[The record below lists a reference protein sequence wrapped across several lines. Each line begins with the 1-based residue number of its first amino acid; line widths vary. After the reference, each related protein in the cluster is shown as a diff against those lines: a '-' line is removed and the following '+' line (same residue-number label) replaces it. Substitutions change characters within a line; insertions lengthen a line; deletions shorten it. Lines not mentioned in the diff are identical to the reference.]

1 MKNFLFLSGI
11 YFGALLLI
19 PTESIA
25 QWQVD
30 VRLTNDIL
38 TSYTSLNNAW
48 CVASTGN
55 NVFAVWFD
63 ERDGNPEIYYKRS
76 TDGGISWEAD
86 ARLTN
91 TNAQSN
97 VPSIALS
104 GSDVHVVWRDVQDGN
119 AEIYH
124 KHSTDNG
131 TTWGTDTRL
140 SNNTSA
146 SDFPS
151 VSVSGSDVH
160 VVWRDFRNNDDEIYY
175 KHSTDSGTN
184 WGLETR
190 LTNSSGLSE
199 EPSVS
204 TSGSFVHVAWYDS
217 RDLNGNV
224 EIYYKRS
231 TDSGTSWGA
240 DTRLTN
246 NPATSYEPSISV
258 SESVVHLVWRDDR
271 DGNFEIYY
279 KRSTDNGTNWSA
291 DTRLTNASGDSWY
304 PSVSVSNS
312 FVHTV
317 WQENRDGNFEIY
329 YKRSTDSGT
338 SWEADTRLTSNDYFS
353 WYPSV
358 SSSGS
363 GVHVVWQDFRDG
375 NWEIYYKRDPNGNVT
390 GIENVNSELA
400 TAFKLEQNY
409 PNPFNPSS
417 IIGYR
422 LSVNSMVTLK
432 VYDLIGREVVTLVN
446 EEKQAGS
453 YETEFQSAVG
463 NLQLA
468 SGIYYYQLRAGDY
481 IETKKMILIK

>member
-1 MKNFLFLSGI
+1 MKKLLFLSGI
-11 YFGALLLI
+11 FLGALLLFSA
-19 PTESIA
+19 ESKA
-25 QWQVD
+25 QWQAD

-38 TSYTSLNNAW
+38 TSNTSWNNAW
-48 CVASTGN
+48 CVASNGN

-86 ARLTN
+86 TRLTN

-104 GSDVHVVWRDVQDGN
+104 GSDVHVVWRDSQDGN

-131 TTWGTDTRL
+131 TSWGMDTRL

-175 KHSTDSGTN
+175 KHSTDNGTS

-204 TSGSFVHVAWYDS
+204 TSGSFVHVAWYDN
-217 RDLNGNV
+217 RNGNV

-231 TDSGTSWGA
+231 TDSGTSWGV

-246 NPATSYEPSISV
+246 NSGTSYEPSISV
-258 SESVVHLVWRDDR
+258 SGSVVHLVWRDDR

-279 KRSTDNGTNWSA
+279 KRSTD
-291 DTRLTNASGDSWY
+291 
-304 PSVSVSNS
+304 
-312 FVHTV
+312 
-317 WQENRDGNFEIY
+317 
-329 YKRSTDSGT
+329 SGT
-338 SWEADTRLTSNDYFS
+338 SWEADTQLTSNDYFS

-358 SSSGS
+358 ASSGL
-363 GVHVVWQDFRDG
+363 GVHVVWQDIRNG
-375 NWEIYYKRDPNGNVT
+375 NWEIYYKRNPTGNVT
-390 GIENVNSELA
+390 GIENNNSELPI
-400 TAFKLEQNY
+400 AFMLEQNY
-409 PNPFNPSS
+409 PNPFNPSTNFEFRIAQS
-417 IIGYR
+417 GFVSLKIFDLLGR
-422 LSVNSMVTLK
+422 DVATLLSEKMEAGTYNKQFDAKDLTSG
-432 VYDLIGREVVTLVN
+432 VY
-446 EEKQAGS
+446 
-453 YETEFQSAVG
+453 F
-463 NLQLA
+463 
-468 SGIYYYQLRAGDY
+468 YQLQVDNFV
-481 IETKKMILIK
+481 ETKKFILMK

>member
-1 MKNFLFLSGI
+1 MKKFLFLSGI
-11 YFGALLLI
+11 YFCALLLI
-19 PTESIA
+19 PTESKA
-25 QWQVD
+25 QWQAD

-38 TSYTSLNNAW
+38 TSNTSWNNAW
-48 CVASTGN
+48 CVASNGN

-86 ARLTN
+86 ARLTS

-97 VPSIALS
+97 YPSIALS

-119 AEIYH
+119 PEIYH

-131 TTWGTDTRL
+131 NTWGTDTRL

-151 VSVSGSDVH
+151 VSVSGSIVH
-160 VVWRDFRNNDDEIYY
+160 VVWRDNRDGYDDIYY
-175 KHSTDSGTN
+175 KRSTDNGSN
-184 WGLETR
+184 WGSETQ
-190 LTNSSGLSE
+190 LTNSPAQSDG
-199 EPSVS
+199 PSVS
-204 TSGSFVHVAWYDS
+204 ASGSFVHVAFHKFLGS
-217 RDLNGNV
+217 GNV
-224 EIYYKRS
+224 KIYYKRS
-231 TDSGTSWGA
+231 TDNGASWEA
-240 DTRLTN
+240 DVQLTN
-246 NPATSYEPSISV
+246 NSSLLYEPSISV
-258 SESVVHLVWRDDR
+258 SGSVVHLVWRDDR

-304 PSVSVSNS
+304 PSV
-312 FVHTV
+312 
-317 WQENRDGNFEIY
+317 
-329 YKRSTDSGT
+329 
-338 SWEADTRLTSNDYFS
+338 A
-353 WYPSV
+353 
-358 SSSGS
+358 SSGS

-390 GIENVNSELA
+390 GIENTNSELP

-422 LSVNSMVTLK
+422 LSINSMVTLK

-453 YETEFQSAVG
+453 YEAEFQSAVG
-463 NLQLA
+463 NHQLA

-481 IETKKMILIK
+481 VETKKMILIK

>member
-1 MKNFLFLSGI
+1 MKKFLFLSGI

-19 PTESIA
+19 PTESKA
-25 QWQVD
+25 QWQAD

-48 CVASTGN
+48 CVASSGN

-104 GSDVHVVWRDVQDGN
+104 GSDVHVVWRDSQDGN

-131 TTWGTDTRL
+131 ISWGTDTRL

-151 VSVSGSDVH
+151 VSVSGSDVY
-160 VVWRDFRNNDDEIYY
+160 VVWRDFRDGNDEIYY

-184 WGLETR
+184 WGSETR

-204 TSGSFVHVAWYDS
+204 TSGSFVHAAWYDN
-217 RDLNGNV
+217 RDGNV

-231 TDSGTSWGA
+231 IDNGTSWGA

-246 NPATSYEPSISV
+246 NSGTSYEPSISV
-258 SESVVHLVWRDDR
+258 SGSVVHLVWRDDR

-279 KRSTDNGTNWSA
+279 KRSTDSGTNWST

-304 PSVSVSNS
+304 PSVSVSNL

-317 WQENRDGNFEIY
+317 WMENRDGNFEIY

-358 SSSGS
+358 ASSGS
-363 GVHVVWQDFRDG
+363 GVHVVWQDIRAG
-375 NWEIYYKRDPNGNVT
+375 NWEIYYKRNPTGNVT
-390 GIENVNSELA
+390 GIENTNSELP
-400 TAFKLEQNY
+400 TAFMLEQNY

-422 LSVNSMVTLK
+422 LSINSMVTLK

-463 NLQLA
+463 NHQLA